1 MVAFFMFGIVAAIE
15 SRTIKASLS
24 AGTNHLFRSAGVVLA
39 FPSRDDRRG
48 YSFLFPVLSPEFAS
62 LVVLGE

>member
-39 FPSRDDRRG
+39 AKPTTQLRAVRCKRMCKFSSD
-48 YSFLFPVLSPEFAS
+48 FQ
-62 LVVLGE
+62 